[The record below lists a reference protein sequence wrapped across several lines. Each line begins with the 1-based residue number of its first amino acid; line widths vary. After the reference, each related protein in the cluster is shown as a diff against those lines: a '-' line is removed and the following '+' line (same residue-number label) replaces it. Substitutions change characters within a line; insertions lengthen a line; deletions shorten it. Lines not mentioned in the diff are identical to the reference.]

1 MRGDIVIYMMFG
13 EWDVIKVEI
22 IVMMEG
28 MYEFIKKI
36 RMKWV
41 ELMRKFYEGKGY
53 IFKKF

>member
-1 MRGDIVIYMMFG
+1 MFG